1 MDFLQNWSLASVIA
15 LQVSAQSAQQTT
27 TTNKNGNNQLVG
39 NDPLSVSLETWNQA
53 ADKMLSMIHD
63 SVDG

>member
-15 LQVSAQSAQQTT
+15 LQVSAQSAQQNT
-27 TTNKNGNNQLVG
+27 TTNNNANNPLVG

-53 ADKMLSMIHD
+53 ADKMLSMIHAT
-63 SVDG
+63 VDG